1 MPTIDEAA
9 RTAAE
14 TQTAEAPRT
23 PKPPRNAGS
32 PRNAAPPRDPA
43 RTPGWREVLI
53 VAAIV
58 VAVVL
63 GAAFLT
69 GVLPTAEQNVVF
81 KTPLAIIVIG
91 VGTIGLLAWLARRPA
106 S

>member
-1 MPTIDEAA
+1 VPP
-9 RTAAE
+9 TAAE
-14 TQTAEAPRT
+14 P
-23 PKPPRNAGS
+23 S
-32 PRNAAPPRDPA
+32 RDAA

-69 GVLPTAEQNVVF
+69 GVLPTAGQNVVF
-81 KTPLAIIVIG
+81 KTPLAIVVIG
-91 VGTIGLLAWLARRPA
+91 VGTVGLLAWLARRPA

>member
-1 MPTIDEAA
+1 MPTTENAA

-14 TQTAEAPRT
+14 TQTAEAPQT
-23 PKPPRNAGS
+23 PKPSRSAD
-32 PRNAAPPRDPA
+32 PPRDPA

-81 KTPLAIIVIG
+81 KTPLAIIVNG
-91 VGTIGLLAWLARRPA
+91 VGTIGLLVWLARRPA